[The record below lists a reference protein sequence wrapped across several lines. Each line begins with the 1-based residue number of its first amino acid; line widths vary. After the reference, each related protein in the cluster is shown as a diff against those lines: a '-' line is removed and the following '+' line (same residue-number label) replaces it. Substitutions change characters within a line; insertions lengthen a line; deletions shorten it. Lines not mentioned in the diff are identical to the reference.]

1 MFKPNA
7 KKILPLLALVLCACG
22 TQVPAPSKPVEVQQ
36 AKLPPAPADVMV
48 KQQANFRQNLLDFS
62 SVKLTAP
69 MPSST
74 SSEPASK

>member
-22 TQVPAPSKPVEVQQ
+22 TQVPTPSKPVEVAP
-36 AKLPPAPADVMV
+36 AKLPPPPADVMV
-48 KQQANFRQNLLDFS
+48 KREATYRQALLNFFS
-62 SVKLTAP
+62 SKQTAP